1 MTLEQF
7 IGFSVFAFV
16 ACVTP
21 GPNNM
26 LLTAVGGSRGIRRGL
41 PTLMG
46 VAFGFA
52 LMLFLVAIGVGRTV
66 LALEHFSGT
75 VRWVGAAFL
84 IWLAWNIASA
94 PVANSGASDNA
105 VPRRRDGT
113 GLVGAAFFQWVNPK
127 AWLVC
132 VGAIS
137 TYLSPGEDLVVQA
150 TTFAMVF
157 LVAGLAGS
165 FPWLAFGSFVRRA
178 LRDPGHARAFNIAMA
193 VLLVMAMIPAVLPE
207 LLA

>member
-21 GPNNM
+21 GPNNV

-94 PVANSGASDNA
+94 PVANAGAPDNA
-105 VPRRRDGT
+105 VPRSSMYTPKSRLTGNHGQRR
-113 GLVGAAFFQWVNPK
+113 
-127 AWLVC
+127 
-132 VGAIS
+132 
-137 TYLSPGEDLVVQA
+137 
-150 TTFAMVF
+150 
-157 LVAGLAGS
+157 
-165 FPWLAFGSFVRRA
+165 VR
-178 LRDPGHARAFNIAMA
+178 
-193 VLLVMAMIPAVLPE
+193 
-207 LLA
+207 

>member
-46 VAFGFA
+46 VVVGFA

-94 PVANSGASDNA
+94 PVASAGASDNA

-113 GLVGAAFFQWVNPK
+113 DSSARHSFSGSTRKPGSSASAQFQRTSRPGK
-127 AWLVC
+127 
-132 VGAIS
+132 IS
-137 TYLSPGEDLVVQA
+137 SFRRPRSRWCSWSPGRRQLP
-150 TTFAMVF
+150 
-157 LVAGLAGS
+157 VACLR
-165 FPWLAFGSFVRRA
+165 FVRSSSAAR
-178 LRDPGHARAFNIAMA
+178 PGHARAFNIAMA
-193 VLLVMAMIPAVLPE
+193 VLLVMAMIPALLPE

>member
-21 GPNNM
+21 GPNNL

-94 PVANSGASDNA
+94 PVANAGTSDNA

-137 TYLSPGEDLVVQA
+137 TYLSPGKISSFRRPRSRWCSWSPGSPA
-150 TTFAMVF
+150 ASR
-157 LVAGLAGS
+157 GLPS
-165 FPWLAFGSFVRRA
+165 VRSFVERCA
-178 LRDPGHARAFNIAMA
+178 TPAMLARSTSPWRSC
-193 VLLVMAMIPAVLPE
+193 L
-207 LLA
+207 

>member
-94 PVANSGASDNA
+94 PVANAGASDNA
-105 VPRRRDGT
+105 VPRTARRHRT
-113 GLVGAAFFQWVNPK
+113 RR
-127 AWLVC
+127 
-132 VGAIS
+132 
-137 TYLSPGEDLVVQA
+137 QA
-150 TTFAMVF
+150 TTFAVI
-157 LVAGLAGS
+157 L
-165 FPWLAFGSFVRRA
+165 WLAFGSFVRRVA
-178 LRDPGHARAFNIAMA
+178 TPAMNP
-193 VLLVMAMIPAVLPE
+193 LVMACLNCSRERNRRRIEHRA
-207 LLA
+207 

>member
-21 GPNNM
+21 GPNNV

-46 VAFGFA
+46 VVCGFA

-66 LALEHFSGT
+66 LALDHFSGT

-84 IWLAWNIASA
+84 LWLAWNIASA
-94 PVANSGASDNA
+94 PVANAEVSDSAVAKWRNA
-105 VPRRRDGT
+105 A

-137 TYLSPGEDLVVQA
+137 TYLSPGQGLVIQA
-150 TTFAMVF
+150 ATFAMVF
-157 LVAGLAGS
+157 LVAGFAGS
-165 FPWLAFGSFVRRA
+165 FPWLAFGSFIRRG
-178 LRDPGHARAFNIAMA
+178 LRDPGHARAFNIVMA

-207 LLA
+207 MLA